1 METRSNQIIVGSV
14 VLGLVVGLVFF
25 LVWLSQP
32 NREGQKRYDIL
43 FTQSVGGLTKG
54 AQVTYSG
61 VPVGQVDL
69 VELDRRNPEVV
80 RVRITVAESVPV
92 LAPTNESVAQNSPD
106 GTTAS
111 LSQVGFTGPIQVELN
126 TPRSLAPGSRVALET
141 PGPYGEPLIPPRPG
155 GFAAILNN
163 APEVLEQFRQL
174 AARLTDFFSERNQES
189 IAQILENTARVT
201 KSLGDRGPEIAA
213 TLAEARTT
221 LRQAGVAIERFGQL
235 AGSTDELLRRQGGET
250 AEQLRRTLAA
260 AQRSLEELQQ
270 TIGAARP
277 GLQSFS
283 ERTLPDISALLRDL
297 RATSESL
304 RNVTERLERGGVG
317 GLVGGDRLPDY
328 RPQAVPAP
336 APQGR

>member
-14 VLGLVVGLVFF
+14 VLGLMVGLVFF

-32 NREGQKRYDIL
+32 NREGQKSYDIL

-61 VPVGQVDL
+61 FPVGQVDL

-80 RVRITVAESVPV
+80 RVQITIADSVPV
-92 LAPTNESVAQNSPD
+92 LAPTQESLVQNSPD

-126 TPRSLAPGSRVALET
+126 TPRSLAPGRRQPLST
-141 PGPYGEPLIPPRPG
+141 PGPYGNPVIPPRPG

-174 AARLTDFFSERNQES
+174 AARLTDFFSEQNQRS
-189 IAQILENTARVT
+189 IAQILENTATIT

-213 TLAEARTT
+213 TLAEARNT
-221 LRQAGVAIERFGQL
+221 LRDAGGAIQRFGQL
-235 AGSTDELLRRQGGET
+235 AGTTDRLINQEGASTLQE
-250 AEQLRRTLAA
+250 LRRTMQS
-260 AQRSLEELQQ
+260 AQRSLEELQT
-270 TIGAARP
+270 TISAARP
-277 GLQSFS
+277 GLQTFS
-283 ERTLPDISALLRDL
+283 ERTLPEVGALLRNL
-297 RATSESL
+297 QATSESL
-304 RNVTERLERGGVG
+304 RGVTERLEQRGLP
-317 GLVGGDRLPDY
+317 GLLGSERLPDY
-328 RPQAVPAP
+328 RPK
-336 APQGR
+336 

>member
-1 METRSNQIIVGSV
+1 METRSNQIIVGAV
-14 VLGLVVGLVFF
+14 VLGLMVGLVFF
-25 LVWLSQP
+25 LIWLSQP
-32 NREGQKRYDIL
+32 NRSGQKSYDIL

-69 VELDRRNPEVV
+69 VELDRRNPEVI
-80 RVRITVAESVPV
+80 RVQITINDTVPV
-92 LAPTNESVAQNSPD
+92 LAPTRESQAQNNPD

-126 TPRSLAPGSRVALET
+126 TPRSLAPGRREPLAT
-141 PGPYGEPLIPPRPG
+141 PGPYGNPLIPTKAG

-174 AARLTDFFSERNQES
+174 AARLTDFFSEQNQRS
-189 IAQILENTARVT
+189 IAQILENTASIT

-213 TLAEARTT
+213 TLAEARNT
-221 LRQAGVAIERFGQL
+221 LREASISIQRFGSL
-235 AGSTDELLRRQGGET
+235 ANTTDRMLTQEGTQT
-250 AEQLRRTLAA
+250 FAALRRTLQS
-260 AQRSLEELQQ
+260 AQSSLQELET

-277 GLQSFS
+277 GIQTFS
-283 ERTLPDISALLRDL
+283 ERTLPEVGALLRDL

-304 RNVTERLERGGVG
+304 RNVTQRLDQN
-317 GLVGGDRLPDY
+317 GLPGLLGNQPLPDY
-328 RPQAVPAP
+328 RPQ
-336 APQGR
+336 GR

>member
-14 VLGLVVGLVFF
+14 VLGLMVGLVFF
-25 LVWLSQP
+25 LIWLSQP
-32 NREGQKRYDIL
+32 NREGQKSYDIL

-69 VELDRRNPEVV
+69 VELDRRNPEIV
-80 RVRITVAESVPV
+80 RVRITVAETVPV
-92 LAPTNESVAQNSPD
+92 LAPTRESLVQNNPD

-126 TPRSLAPGSRVALET
+126 TPRSLAPGSRQALET
-141 PGPYGEPLIPPRPG
+141 PGPYGEPLIPPRAG

-189 IAQILENTARVT
+189 IAQILENTARIT
-201 KSLGDRGPEIAA
+201 RSLGDRGPEIAA
-213 TLAEARTT
+213 TLAQARVT
-221 LRQAGVAIERFGQL
+221 LQQAGAAIERFGNL
-235 AGSTDELLRRQGGET
+235 AGTTDRLLNQEGAQTIAQLNRTLRAAQQSL
-250 AEQLRRTLAA
+250 EQLQA
-260 AQRSLEELQQ
+260 

-277 GLQSFS
+277 GLSAFS
-283 ERTLPDISALLRDL
+283 ERTLPEVSALLRDL
-297 RATSESL
+297 RQTSESL
-304 RNVTERLERGGVG
+304 RNITSRVEQQGLGGALG
-317 GLVGGDRLPDY
+317 GQRLPDY
-328 RPQAVPAP
+328 H
-336 APQGR
+336 PQGR

>member
-14 VLGLVVGLVFF
+14 VLGLMVGLVFF

-32 NREGQKRYDIL
+32 NREGRKSYDIL

-61 VPVGQVDL
+61 FPVGQVDL
-69 VELDRRNPEVV
+69 VELDRRNPEVI
-80 RVRITVAESVPV
+80 RVQVTINDTVPV
-92 LAPTNESVAQNSPD
+92 LAATRESIAQNNPD

-111 LSQVGFTGPIQVELN
+111 LAQVGFTGPIQVELN
-126 TPRSLAPGSRVALET
+126 TPRSLAAGQRQALTT
-141 PGPYGEPLIPPRPG
+141 PGPYGNPLIPPRPG

-174 AARLTDFFSERNQES
+174 AERLTDFFSPRNQES
-189 IAQILENTARVT
+189 IALILENVQELT

-221 LRQAGVAIERFGQL
+221 LRASSVAIERFGKL
-235 AGSTDELLRRQGGET
+235 ANTTDAMINREGAATFAELRQTLNRAQQALGSLET
-250 AEQLRRTLAA
+250 AVADV
-260 AQRSLEELQQ
+260 
-270 TIGAARP
+270 RP
-277 GLQSFS
+277 GLQTFS
-283 ERTLPDISALLRDL
+283 QRTLPEAGALMRDL

-304 RNVTERLERGGVG
+304 RNVSERLEQRGVQ
-317 GLVGGDRLPDY
+317 GLLGSEPLPDY
-328 RPQAVPAP
+328 KPRK
-336 APQGR
+336 

>member
-14 VLGLVVGLVFF
+14 VLGLMVGLVFF

-32 NREGQKRYDIL
+32 NREGRKSYDIL
-43 FTQSVGGLTKG
+43 FTQSVGGLSKG

-69 VELDRRNPEVV
+69 VELDRRNPEVIHV
-80 RVRITVAESVPV
+80 RVTIADTVPV
-92 LAPTNESVAQNSPD
+92 LAPTPESIARNAAD

-126 TPRSLAPGSRVALET
+126 TPRSLAPGQRQPLTT
-141 PGPYGEPLIPPRPG
+141 PGPYGFPLIPPRPG

-163 APEVLEQFRQL
+163 APEILEQFRLL
-174 AARLTDFFSERNQES
+174 AERLTDFFSPRNQEN
-189 IAQILENTARVT
+189 IAQILENVEALT

-221 LRQAGVAIERFGQL
+221 LRQAGDAIEEFGEL
-235 AGSTDELLRRQGGET
+235 ANSTDRLVNREGPETMRQIR
-250 AEQLRRTLAA
+250 ATLDRAA
-260 AQRSLEELQQ
+260 ASMTALE
-270 TIGAARP
+270 GAISDARP
-277 GLQSFS
+277 GIQAFS
-283 ERTLPDISALLRDL
+283 ERTLPEVGALLKDL

-304 RNVTERLERGGVG
+304 RRVSERLEQRGVQGLLG
-317 GLVGGDRLPDY
+317 GEKLPDY
-328 RPQAVPAP
+328 EPKER
-336 APQGR
+336 

>member
-14 VLGLVVGLVFF
+14 VLGLMVGLVFF
-25 LVWLSQP
+25 LIWLSQP
-32 NREGQKRYDIL
+32 NREGRKSYDIL

-69 VELDRRNPEVV
+69 VELDRRNPEVI
-80 RVRITVAESVPV
+80 RVQITIAETVPV
-92 LAPTNESVAQNSPD
+92 LAPTQESVARNAPD

-126 TPRSLAPGSRVALET
+126 TPRSLAAGQRQSLTT
-141 PGPYGEPLIPPRPG
+141 PGPYGNPLIPPRPG

-174 AARLTDFFSERNQES
+174 AERLTDFFSPRNQES
-189 IAQILENTARVT
+189 IALILENVQELT

-213 TLAEARTT
+213 TLAEARRTM
-221 LRQAGVAIERFGQL
+221 RQAGDAIERFGKL
-235 AGSTDELLRRQGGET
+235 ASTTDNMINREGASTFAELRQTLNSAQQSLGALQT
-250 AEQLRRTLAA
+250 A
-260 AQRSLEELQQ
+260 
-270 TIGAARP
+270 IGDVRP
-277 GLQSFS
+277 GLQTFS
-283 ERTLPDISALLRDL
+283 ERTLPEVGALLRDL

-304 RNVTERLERGGVG
+304 RNVSERLEQRGVG
-317 GLVGGDRLPDY
+317 SLLGGETLPDY
-328 RPQAVPAP
+328 KPK
-336 APQGR
+336 